1 LGFVPVTV
9 TSSIVASFGLD
20 AERGVL
26 VLWVESGGPASEAG
40 LRDGDVI
47 TAVDVT
53 QVYNMSDLWHALLKD
68 GSEPVA
74 RLSVVRKATQEKILL
89 RRPAAK

>member
-1 LGFVPVTV
+1 
-9 TSSIVASFGLD
+9 VASFGLD
-20 AERGVL
+20 AERGIL
-26 VLWVESGGPASEAG
+26 VLWVEPGGPAAEAG

-53 QVYNMSDLWHALLKD
+53 QIYNMSDLWHALLKD
-68 GSEPVA
+68 GSESVV

-89 RRPAAK
+89 RRPTAK